1 MNIYEKLNEIINEL
15 GIVEKNLN
23 VSTGKG
29 GSYKAVSEKDVLDA
43 IKPIEYK
50 YKIYSYP
57 LNREVIADEQLEKI
71 STYNGKETKTISQF
85 MRIKTT
91 YRFVNIEKPE
101 EFIDIVSYGDGI
113 DTGDKA
119 PGKAMTYSDKYALM
133 KCYKV
138 STGDDPDKDAS
149 ENYNNAQKRKELNT
163 GVSTMQNTKKLVTEN
178 IIDLFNKW
186 VEKNKIDS
194 TMITTIL
201 EKYGFK
207 TINEVDTE
215 SYKKIVNEIN
225 NILKKEEIA

>member
-15 GIVEKNLN
+15 GPVEKNLY
-23 VSTGKG
+23 VPTGKS
-29 GSYKAVSEKDVLDA
+29 SYKAVGEKDVLDA

-57 LNREVIADEQLEKI
+57 VSREVIDDEQLEKV

-133 KCYKV
+133 KGYKV

-149 ENYNNAQKRKELNT
+149 ENYNNVQKRKELNT
-163 GVSTMQNTKKLVTEN
+163 GVSTMQNTKKLVTEH

-186 VEKNKIDS
+186 VETNKIDKA
-194 TMITTIL
+194 IVEQIL
-201 EKYGFK
+201 SKYGFK
-207 TINEVDTE
+207 SINEVDIDN
-215 SYKKIVNEIN
+215 YKKIVNELN
-225 NILKKEEIA
+225 NILKKEEIV

>member
-91 YRFVNIEKPE
+91 YRFINIEKPE
-101 EFIDIVSYGDGI
+101 EYIDIVSYGDGI

-149 ENYNNAQKRKELNT
+149 DSYNMSNKNQIVNKTANAE
-163 GVSTMQNTKKLVTEN
+163 TKKLITDN
-178 IIDLFNKW
+178 IINLFNKW
-186 VEKNKIDS
+186 VETNNIDKS
-194 TMITTIL
+194 IIDTIL
-201 EKYGFK
+201 NKYGYK
-207 TINEVDTE
+207 SIN
-215 SYKKIVNEIN
+215 
-225 NILKKEEIA
+225 EEIAW

>member
-91 YRFVNIEKPE
+91 YRFINIEKPE
-101 EFIDIVSYGDGI
+101 EYIDIVSYGDGI

-149 ENYNNAQKRKELNT
+149 DSYNMSNKNQIVNKTANAE
-163 GVSTMQNTKKLVTEN
+163 TKKLITDN
-178 IIDLFNKW
+178 IINLFNTW
-186 VEKNKIDS
+186 IAKNNIDKSIIDS
-194 TMITTIL
+194 VL
-201 EKYGFK
+201 NKYGFK
-207 TINEVDTE
+207 AINEVDTE
-215 SYKKIVNEIN
+215 TYKKIVNEIN
-225 NILKKEEIA
+225 NILKKEEME

>member
-91 YRFVNIEKPE
+91 YRFINIEKPE
-101 EFIDIVSYGDGI
+101 EYIDIVSYGDGI

-149 ENYNNAQKRKELNT
+149 DSYNMSNKNQIVNKTANAE
-163 GVSTMQNTKKLVTEN
+163 TKKLITDN
-178 IIDLFNKW
+178 IINLFNTW
-186 VEKNKIDS
+186 IAKNNIDKS
-194 TMITTIL
+194 IIDTIL
-201 EKYGFK
+201 NKYGYK
-207 TINEVDTE
+207 SINEVDME
-215 SYKKIVNEIN
+215 NYKKIVTELN

>member
-91 YRFVNIEKPE
+91 YRFINIEKPE
-101 EFIDIVSYGDGI
+101 EYIDIVSYGDGI

-149 ENYNNAQKRKELNT
+149 DSYNMSNKNQIVNKTANAE
-163 GVSTMQNTKKLVTEN
+163 TKKLITDN
-178 IIDLFNKW
+178 IINLFNKW
-186 VEKNKIDS
+186 VETNNIDKS
-194 TMITTIL
+194 IIDTIL
-201 EKYGFK
+201 NKYGYK
-207 TINEVDTE
+207 SINEVDME
-215 SYKKIVNEIN
+215 NYKKIVTELN
-225 NILKKEEIA
+225 NILKKEEIAW

>member
-91 YRFVNIEKPE
+91 YRFINIEKPE
-101 EFIDIVSYGDGI
+101 EYIDIVSYGDGI

-149 ENYNNAQKRKELNT
+149 DSYNMSNKNQIVNKTANAE
-163 GVSTMQNTKKLVTEN
+163 TKKLITDN
-178 IIDLFNKW
+178 IINLFNTW
-186 VEKNKIDS
+186 IAKNNIDKS
-194 TMITTIL
+194 IIDTIL
-201 EKYGFK
+201 NKYGYK
-207 TINEVDTE
+207 SINEVDME
-215 SYKKIVNEIN
+215 NYKKIVTELN
-225 NILKKEEIA
+225 NIMKKEEIEW

>member
-91 YRFVNIEKPE
+91 YRFINIEKPE
-101 EFIDIVSYGDGI
+101 EYIDIVSYGDGI

-149 ENYNNAQKRKELNT
+149 DSYNMSNKNQIVNKTANAE
-163 GVSTMQNTKKLVTEN
+163 TKKLITDN
-178 IIDLFNKW
+178 IINLFNTW
-186 VEKNKIDS
+186 IAKNNIDKS
-194 TMITTIL
+194 IIDTIL
-201 EKYGFK
+201 NKYGYK
-207 TINEVDTE
+207 SINEVDME
-215 SYKKIVNEIN
+215 NYKKIVTELN
-225 NILKKEEIA
+225 NIMKKEEIE

>member
-225 NILKKEEIA
+225 NILMKEEIA

>member
-15 GIVEKNLN
+15 GIIEKNLN

-91 YRFVNIEKPE
+91 YRFINIEKPE
-101 EFIDIVSYGDGI
+101 EYIDIVSYGDGI

-149 ENYNNAQKRKELNT
+149 DSYNMSNKNQIVNKTANAE
-163 GVSTMQNTKKLVTEN
+163 TKKLITDN
-178 IIDLFNKW
+178 IINLFNTW
-186 VEKNKIDS
+186 IAKNNIDKSIIDS
-194 TMITTIL
+194 VL
-201 EKYGFK
+201 NKYGFK
-207 TINEVDTE
+207 AINEVDTE
-215 SYKKIVNEIN
+215 TYKKIVNEIN

>member
-91 YRFVNIEKPE
+91 YRFINIEKPE
-101 EFIDIVSYGDGI
+101 EYIDIVSYGDGI

-149 ENYNNAQKRKELNT
+149 DSYNMSNKNQIVNKTANAE
-163 GVSTMQNTKKLVTEN
+163 TKKLITDN
-178 IIDLFNKW
+178 IINLFNKW
-186 VEKNKIDS
+186 VETNNIDKS
-194 TMITTIL
+194 IIDTIL
-201 EKYGFK
+201 NKYGYK
-207 TINEVDTE
+207 SINEVDME
-215 SYKKIVNEIN
+215 NYKKIVTELN

>member
-91 YRFVNIEKPE
+91 YRFINIEKPE
-101 EFIDIVSYGDGI
+101 EYIDIVSYGDGI

-149 ENYNNAQKRKELNT
+149 DSYNMSNKNQIVNKTANAETQKLIT
-163 GVSTMQNTKKLVTEN
+163 DN
-178 IIDLFNKW
+178 IINLFNTW
-186 VEKNKIDS
+186 IAKNNIDKS
-194 TMITTIL
+194 IIDTIL
-201 EKYGFK
+201 NKYGYK
-207 TINEVDTE
+207 SINEVDME
-215 SYKKIVNEIN
+215 NYKKIVTELN
-225 NILKKEEIA
+225 NILKKEEIAW

>member
-91 YRFVNIEKPE
+91 YRFINIEKPE
-101 EFIDIVSYGDGI
+101 EYIDIVSYGDGI

-149 ENYNNAQKRKELNT
+149 DSYNMSNKNQIVNKTANAE
-163 GVSTMQNTKKLVTEN
+163 TKKLISQN

-225 NILKKEEIA
+225 NILKKEEIEW

>member
-91 YRFVNIEKPE
+91 YRFINIEKPE
-101 EFIDIVSYGDGI
+101 EYIDIVSYGDGI

-149 ENYNNAQKRKELNT
+149 DSYNMANKKQIVNKTANAE
-163 GVSTMQNTKKLVTEN
+163 TKKLITDN
-178 IIDLFNKW
+178 IINLFNTW
-186 VEKNKIDS
+186 IAKNNIDKSIIDS
-194 TMITTIL
+194 VL
-201 EKYGFK
+201 NKYGFK
-207 TINEVDTE
+207 AINEVDTE
-215 SYKKIVNEIN
+215 TYKKIVNEIN
-225 NILKKEEIA
+225 NILKKEEIAW

>member
-91 YRFVNIEKPE
+91 YRFINIEKPE
-101 EFIDIVSYGDGI
+101 EYIDIVSYGDGI

-149 ENYNNAQKRKELNT
+149 DSYNMSNKNQIVNKTANAETQKLIT
-163 GVSTMQNTKKLVTEN
+163 DN
-178 IIDLFNKW
+178 IINLFNTW
-186 VEKNKIDS
+186 IAKNNIDKS
-194 TMITTIL
+194 IIDTIL
-201 EKYGFK
+201 NKYGYK
-207 TINEVDTE
+207 SINEVDME
-215 SYKKIVNEIN
+215 NYKKIVTELN

>member
-91 YRFVNIEKPE
+91 YRFINIEKPE
-101 EFIDIVSYGDGI
+101 EYIDIVSYGDGI

-149 ENYNNAQKRKELNT
+149 DSYN
-163 GVSTMQNTKKLVTEN
+163 
-178 IIDLFNKW
+178 I
-186 VEKNKIDS
+186 
-194 TMITTIL
+194 
-201 EKYGFK
+201 K
-207 TINEVDTE
+207 TR
-215 SYKKIVNEIN
+215 
-225 NILKKEEIA
+225 

>member
-15 GIVEKNLN
+15 GPVEKNLY
-23 VSTGKG
+23 VPTGKS
-29 GSYKAVSEKDVLDA
+29 SYKAVGEKDVLDA

-57 LNREVIADEQLEKI
+57 VSREVIDDEQLEKI

-133 KCYKV
+133 KGYKV

-149 ENYNNAQKRKELNT
+149 ENYNNVQKRKELNT
-163 GVSTMQNTKKLVTEN
+163 GVSTMQNTKKLVTEH

-186 VEKNKIDS
+186 VETNKIDK
-194 TMITTIL
+194 TIVEQIL
-201 EKYGFK
+201 SKYGFK
-207 TINEVDTE
+207 SINEVDIDN
-215 SYKKIVNEIN
+215 YKKIVNELN

>member
-91 YRFVNIEKPE
+91 YRFINIEKPE
-101 EFIDIVSYGDGI
+101 EYIDIVSYGDGI

-149 ENYNNAQKRKELNT
+149 DSYNMSNKNQIVNKTANAE
-163 GVSTMQNTKKLVTEN
+163 TKKLITDN
-178 IIDLFNKW
+178 IINLFNTW
-186 VEKNKIDS
+186 IAKNNIDKSIIDS
-194 TMITTIL
+194 VL
-201 EKYGFK
+201 NKYGFK
-207 TINEVDTE
+207 AINEVDTE
-215 SYKKIVNEIN
+215 TYKKIVNEIN

>member
-15 GIVEKNLN
+15 GPVEKNLY
-23 VSTGKG
+23 VPTGKS
-29 GSYKAVSEKDVLDA
+29 SYKAVSEKDVLDA

-57 LNREVIADEQLEKI
+57 VSREVIDDEQLEKI
-71 STYNGKETKTISQF
+71 STSNNKETKTISQF

-133 KCYKV
+133 KGYKV

-163 GVSTMQNTKKLVTEN
+163 GVSTMQNTKKLVTKH

-186 VEKNKIDS
+186 VETNKIDKK
-194 TMITTIL
+194 IVEQIL
-201 EKYGFK
+201 SKYGFK
-207 TINEVDTE
+207 SINEVDIDN
-215 SYKKIVNEIN
+215 YKKIVNELN

>member
-91 YRFVNIEKPE
+91 YRFINIEKPE
-101 EFIDIVSYGDGI
+101 EYIDIVSYGDGI

-149 ENYNNAQKRKELNT
+149 DSYNMSNKNQIVNKTANAE
-163 GVSTMQNTKKLVTEN
+163 TKKLISQN

-215 SYKKIVNEIN
+215 NYKKIVNEIN